1 MWKVNDLEKIFRCD
15 QYNRW
20 KRGVRK
26 PSEVKYVHPG
36 LGFFGGWVR
45 EDVNVN
51 VNSMCVEKLRW
62 KTQ

>member
-26 PSEVKYVHPG
+26 PSEVKYVNPG
-36 LGFFGGWVR
+36 LGFFGGMGER
-45 EDVNVN
+45 G
-51 VNSMCVEKLRW
+51 C
-62 KTQ
+62 QCQC